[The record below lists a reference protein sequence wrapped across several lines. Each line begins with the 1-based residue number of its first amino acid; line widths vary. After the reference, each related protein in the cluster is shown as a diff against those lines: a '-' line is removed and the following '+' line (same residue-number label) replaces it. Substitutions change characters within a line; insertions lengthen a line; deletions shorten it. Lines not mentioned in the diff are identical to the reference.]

1 MSTFCGDAVRR
12 RALAR
17 VMFSGILPS
26 SGLNCKQ
33 AIRMLRKNKIGQ
45 IGDEVVKWSR
55 GEDQKICSPG

>member
-1 MSTFCGDAVRR
+1 MSTFCGDAARR

-33 AIRMLRKNKIGQ
+33 AIRMLRKKKNVDKGVMKLYS
-45 IGDEVVKWSR
+45 GD
-55 GEDQKICSPG
+55 DQKICRPG